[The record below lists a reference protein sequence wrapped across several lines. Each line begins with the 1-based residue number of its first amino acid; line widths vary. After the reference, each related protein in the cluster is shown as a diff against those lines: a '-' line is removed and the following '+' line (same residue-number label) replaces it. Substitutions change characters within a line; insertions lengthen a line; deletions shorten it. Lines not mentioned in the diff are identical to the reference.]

1 MKWSLLHAQALSL
14 QKELIPF
21 SFFRAISDYINHEY
35 PFPQLQENDQ
45 RRLKNTIEKDM
56 DSNSDRGTDIRELNA
71 VDEAKQ
77 LQQVQINFP
86 TALEYGIHELDVTLI
101 RPTNYTDDGYPIKT
115 RIGVI
120 RSNTLTQIG
129 TLVHDLVNEP
139 FFKGVSLNIRKIDE
153 AIEWIPVKEIATQS
167 KTRGVKSIVMLVGVQ
182 TNQYPR
188 ALDIASKFLP
198 HGISVLIGGFHVSGM
213 LAMIGLT
220 ADLRH
225 AMSKGITLVAGEVEE
240 GRLSVIVQDLLK
252 GQAKPLYN
260 FLNPTPNLLNVPLPH
275 ITKDEFENF
284 ASRFTTIDTG
294 RGCVFNCDFCTIIN
308 VQGRTMRYRNPKQV
322 VEFVRQSYH
331 EAGVSHSFFTDD
343 NTARNPR
350 WRDLFL
356 ELIRLREEEKIPFTF
371 MMQSDL
377 AARKMPGGDFF
388 ELAARA
394 GCNQVFFGV
403 ESVNRENLRSKDKFQ
418 NQVSEYKDLMA
429 HCHSLGITC
438 HAGYILGL
446 PFDTTASIKQDVA
459 ELQRMMFDSASF
471 YILSPLPGSKD
482 HQRWWREGRWMEKD
496 LNTYD
501 AAHVAVKPER
511 MSRDELMEAYHQA
524 WEQFYSTEHMV
535 NVLKIWNND
544 RYYYR
549 ERLSFYAWYLYASRI
564 EQLHPMNCG
573 FWTVRRRN
581 DRRPNL
587 PKEAVI
593 PFWLNRTKVLTLRL
607 WGILKLFFQLE
618 EVWLRSR
625 PKNRIEEALYELI
638 SKTKQDIVDW
648 RDLSAKELAAFYA
661 KLSIEMPEIKV
672 PSIVHLWFKKQN
684 PFARAF
690 TRVSVQR
697 VWHRWY
703 LYLWN
708 PFKWVEVWLFE
719 LVHGVRFLFHLFYE
733 ELEKKP
739 TPFYDLSQ
747 K

>member
-1 MKWSLLHAQALSL
+1 M
-14 QKELIPF
+14 
-21 SFFRAISDYINHEY
+21 
-35 PFPQLQENDQ
+35 
-45 RRLKNTIEKDM
+45 
-56 DSNSDRGTDIRELNA
+56 RELNA
-71 VDEAKQ
+71 VEDTKQ
-77 LQQVQINFP
+77 IQKTQANFL
-86 TALEYGIHELDVTLI
+86 TAFEYGIHELDVTLI

-129 TLVHDLVNEP
+129 TLVHDFVNEP

-153 AIEWIPVKEIATQS
+153 AIEWIPTKEIVSQS
-167 KTRGVKSIVMLVGVQ
+167 KAHGIKSIVMLVGVQ

-198 HGISVLIGGFHVSGM
+198 YGIPVLIGGFHVSGM

-220 ADLRH
+220 ADLRD
-225 AMSKGITLVAGEVEE
+225 AISKGITLVAGEVEE
-240 GRLSVIVQDLLK
+240 GRLAVIVKDILMGKAQ
-252 GQAKPLYN
+252 PLYN

-275 ITKDEFENF
+275 ITKNEFENF
-284 ASRFTTIDTG
+284 ASCFTTIDTG

-308 VQGRTMRYRNPKQV
+308 VQGRTMRYRDPKQV
-322 VEFVRQSYH
+322 VQFIRQSYR
-331 EAGVSHSFFTDD
+331 ESGVSHSFFTDD

-350 WRDLFL
+350 WRELFS

-446 PFDTTASIKQDVA
+446 PFDTTESIKQDVA

-482 HQRWWREGRWMEKD
+482 HQRWWRDKRWMEKD
-496 LNTYD
+496 LNAYD

-511 MSRDELMEAYHQA
+511 MSRDELMEAYRHA
-524 WEQFYSTEHMV
+524 WEQFYSTKHMV
-535 NVLKIWNND
+535 NILKLWKHD

-573 FWTVRRRN
+573 FWTIRRRN
-581 DRRPNL
+581 ERRANL
-587 PKEAVI
+587 PQEAIV
-593 PFWLNRTKVLTLRL
+593 PFWLNRSKVLALRL
-607 WGILKLFFQLE
+607 WGLIKLFFQLE

-625 PKNRIEEALYELI
+625 PKSRIEEGLFDLI
-638 SKTKQDIVDW
+638 EKTKHGVIDW
-648 RDLSAKELAAFYA
+648 RDLRGKDLVNCY
-661 KLSIEMPEIKV
+661 KRLQIEIPEVKV
-672 PSIVHLWFKKQN
+672 PSLVRLWLKKKN
-684 PFARAF
+684 PFAMAF
-690 TRVSVQR
+690 TRTYAHCI
-697 VWHRWY
+697 WKRWY

-708 PFKWVEVWLFE
+708 PFKWVEVWMFE
-719 LVHGVRFLFHLFYE
+719 LVHGVRFFFHLFYE

-739 TPFYDLSQ
+739 TPFYNLSQ